1 MEQATEWELK
11 EEPVAAEPDED
22 EGEDATDEGE
32 IMVMLA
38 DAYED

>member
-1 MEQATEWELK
+1 VK
-11 EEPVAAEPDED
+11 EEPFAAEPDEDDGED

-38 DAYED
+38 DAHED